1 MQITL
6 FWNFLIY
13 KIYQL
18 DLVRL
23 NHLNV
28 FFSFDLYVWLSLK
41 EEIKTWK
48 LIFKELNK
56 YPHVLAQKLI
66 ILNLNKRFPY
76 GKIIF

>member
-1 MQITL
+1 M
-6 FWNFLIY
+6 
-13 KIYQL
+13 
-18 DLVRL
+18 
-23 NHLNV
+23 
-28 FFSFDLYVWLSLK
+28 
-41 EEIKTWK
+41 E